1 MALANLKIGFLNVNG
16 FVGQKTYDPEFN
28 EILEKF
34 DILCLTETWH
44 SNEECIKKVKKTYL
58 QTFYIFKTPEKI
70 NINEANVTQEELLY
84 FIENIYIDISLFKI
98 KTLKTCYGLNSTRYF

>member
-1 MALANLKIGFLNVNG
+1 MALANLKIGVLNVNG

-44 SNEECIKKVKKTYL
+44 SNEECIKKVKKTL
-58 QTFYIFKTPEKI
+58 SSNF
-70 NINEANVTQEELLY
+70 LY
-84 FIENIYIDISLFKI
+84 FQNARKNKHKRSKR
-98 KTLKTCYGLNSTRYF
+98 NSGGIIIFYRKHLHRHHCSR

>member
-16 FVGQKTYDPEFN
+16 FVGQKIYDPEFN

-44 SNEECIKKVKKTYL
+44 SNEECIKK
-58 QTFYIFKTPEKI
+58 
-70 NINEANVTQEELLY
+70 ELLY
-84 FIENIYIDISLFKI
+84 FTENIYIDISLFMI
-98 KTLKTCYGLNSTRYF
+98 KTLKTCYGLNSRYF

>member
-44 SNEECIKKVKKTYL
+44 SNEECIKKV
-58 QTFYIFKTPEKI
+58 
-70 NINEANVTQEELLY
+70 
-84 FIENIYIDISLFKI
+84 
-98 KTLKTCYGLNSTRYF
+98 